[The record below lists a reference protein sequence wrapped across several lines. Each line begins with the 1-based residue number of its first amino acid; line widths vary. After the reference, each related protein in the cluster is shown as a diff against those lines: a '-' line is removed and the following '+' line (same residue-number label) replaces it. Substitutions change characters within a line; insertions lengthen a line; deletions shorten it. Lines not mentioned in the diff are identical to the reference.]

1 MKLKQNKSTL
11 GSRGELALVDKIIS
25 NPVFTKGN
33 PYNVKVGPTYYMIA
47 DDARDACW

>member
-1 MKLKQNKSTL
+1 LANKFWKEKNKNL
-11 GSRGELALVDKIIS
+11 LVNS